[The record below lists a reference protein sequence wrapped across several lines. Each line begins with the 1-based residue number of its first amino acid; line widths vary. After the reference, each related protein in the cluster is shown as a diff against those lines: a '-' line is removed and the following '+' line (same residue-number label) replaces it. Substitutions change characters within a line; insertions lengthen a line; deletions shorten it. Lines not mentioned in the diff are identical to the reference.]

1 MAISRYD
8 YLVTNVTTCTKSYVN
23 YAWVSTIVRGVARHS
38 NVSFYKELCGTSGGL
53 DLVHRGHLQCG
64 VGRRCVERCL
74 GLCTLIGFS
83 KNSGFGM
90 ALEKNLVK
98 GGWNLSWPYPVTNFH
113 V

>member
-1 MAISRYD
+1 MAQVEGLTWYTGAIS
-8 YLVTNVTTCTKSYVN
+8 N
-23 YAWVSTIVRGVARHS
+23 AEWEGVALKD
-38 NVSFYKELCGTSGGL
+38 V
-53 DLVHRGHLQCG
+53 
-64 VGRRCVERCL
+64 L

-90 ALEKNLVK
+90 ALGKNLVE